1 MEQAGHSEEGRIVLR
16 RVGSQGWAE
25 TRDPLRRSVRLGVV
39 AYTFNPSKGFIP
51 AKGGRGRQICDFEAS
66 LVYIMSFMTARAM

>member
-39 AYTFNPSKGFIP
+39 AYTFNPSRGFIP
-51 AKGGRGRQICDFEAS
+51 AKGEEAGRS
-66 LVYIMSFMTARAM
+66 VTLKPVWSTS